1 MSLSVPVRKHFDV
14 VLDTTPLH
22 KAGVQQQ
29 QQQLQ
34 QQQQQQHPH
43 AHAHAQDSTDVLNG
57 HAASDDDLDDGALGM
72 HIGNASAG
80 TALLRRRERGDK
92 HEFVVDVDDLSDESV
107 IPRDPGPHAAVFH
120 AGELGSGSNSG
131 AGHATAADGDR
142 LYFAT
147 SFWRMYAE
155 RTMWLVGLL
164 LLQSYASL
172 ILERFEA
179 LLQKHLVITL
189 FLPMLIGAG
198 GNASNQSAMVVVRG
212 IALGEVT
219 PLTAWRLV
227 SRELCLAVVIGG
239 TMGFVAFVRVYLF
252 HAAEGIEAALAVSS
266 SLLAVMLLAVSLGT
280 LIPLALNFVKID
292 PAHAGPVVAVLVD
305 LSGVLIIC
313 VVCQLIFGG

>member
-1 MSLSVPVRKHFDV
+1 MSLSGPVRKHFDV

-22 KAGVQQQ
+22 KAGV
-29 QQQLQ
+29 LQ
-34 QQQQQQHPH
+34 QQQQQQQQVQQPHPH
-43 AHAHAQDSTDVLNG
+43 AHAHAHDGSLVRNG
-57 HAASDDDLDDGALGM
+57 HDDDDVDDGALGL
-72 HIGNASAG
+72 HIGNSSAG
-80 TALLRRRERGDK
+80 SALLRRRERGDK
-92 HEFVVDVDDLSDESV
+92 HEFVVDVDDLSCDESV

-227 SRELCLAVVIGG
+227 SRELCLAVIIGG
-239 TMGFVAFVRVYLF
+239 TMGVVAFVRVYLF